1 MRYCKYLSL
10 ENGTSLSRYALV
22 EKRSGVLWATLPM
35 QAPQEDL
42 SSRILGGLPVPT
54 LDVDF
59 EPTPLSDLHLLP
71 PVAPSKIVCVGRN
84 YSDHAAELGNE
95 VPTEP
100 LLFLKPPSS
109 LLPAGGIV
117 ERPAISNRVDF
128 EGELAIVIGK
138 RARKLAAGADV
149 APYIH
154 GYTCLNDITAR
165 DIQKSDPQWTRG
177 KGFDTFCPTGPI
189 VSNEINPLA
198 ENILLVTRLN
208 GEVKQRGETRD
219 LIFTIPHLIHYISQC
234 MTLEPGD
241 LIATGTPSGVAPMQS
256 GDIIE
261 VEITG
266 LATLRNPI
274 Q

>member
-1 MRYCKYLSL
+1 MRYCKLL
-10 ENGTSLSRYALV
+10 LTDNTPAFAAVTERNNELFATKLIPDPLAAQTSP
-22 EKRSGVLWATLPM
+22 LPA
-35 QAPQEDL
+35 Q
-42 SSRILGGLPVPT
+42 T
-54 LDVDF
+54 F
-59 EPTPLSDLHLLP
+59 EPISLAQLEREHRLLV
-71 PVAPSKIVCVGRN
+71 PVTPSKIVCVGRN
-84 YSDHAAELGNE
+84 YRDHAAELGNE

-128 EGELAIVIGK
+128 EGELAIVLGK